1 MPDLEG
7 DNFIMIAGT
16 RVRLS
21 SDPGRIGIVTGQS
34 RQRGG
39 RQFWQVMFPDGSQ
52 YISEK
57 QLDTISDEKE
67 DGLDLF
73 RKGKFGR
80 ARDLRGAITHI
91 RLSGRLADLIYS
103 METTNTDFYPYQFKP
118 VLNFLDSPSGG
129 ILIADEVG
137 LGKTIEA
144 GLIWTE
150 LRSRYDTRRLM
161 VLCPAMLREK
171 WKIEL
176 QRRFGINAMV
186 ADATGVLDTFREY
199 RAGNM
204 NDFAMVAS
212 MQGLRPNRGWE
223 DDPTVGNKNSVK
235 LAKFL
240 NDNVHDGPL
249 LDLLIIDEAHYLRN
263 PQSMTARLGRLLRR
277 VSEHV
282 VLLSATPIHLKNQD
296 LYHLLNLVDE
306 DSFNQV
312 HVFDDILEANA
323 PLIQARDMV
332 LRGDI
337 NRDAFLELL
346 HNAGSHF
353 LLSDNRQ
360 LKFLLKN
367 PPDDSDLSN
376 TAYRSELAQ
385 RLESINLLGK
395 AVTRTR
401 KREVTEW
408 RVHREAI
415 PEKIEMTEVET
426 QFYNTVTALV
436 RQYSLQKEAHEE
448 FLLVTPQRQIASSMP
463 AALKEWQ
470 QRRISWEQMELDEEF
485 AEDSDTQK
493 SVGPL
498 VQMILDNVDEL
509 GDLEELWNNDSKY
522 YRLSRELKRYLKDH
536 PKEKIVVFAYFRP
549 TLKYLHE
556 RLQQEGISTLLL
568 LGGGSVNKY
577 EAMERFEDPSGPS
590 VLLASEVASEGVD
603 LQFSRVVVNY
613 DLPWNP
619 MKVEQRIGRI
629 DRLGQKSPS
638 ITVWNLFYTD
648 TIDDRIYHRLFDRLG
663 IFEYAL
669 GGLEAILGEEIKK
682 LTIDLLRGTLSKE
695 QEEQRIIQTEQAISN
710 LRREEERLEQN
721 ASNLIAHGEYILKQV
736 TAARELGR
744 WITGEDIWI
753 YIRDFFLANYT
764 GCEFHQL
771 NDEELIFDVKLSEKA
786 GHDFERFLHS
796 QNLIGKSKLSLSVY
810 RAVRCKFV
818 NNVSQHRHG
827 KYEQINQFHPLTRF
841 VSERIQF
848 SIKNSK
854 TVHFPAVSLQ
864 LNAKEVSGL
873 QMGSYVF
880 YVERWTIK
888 GIKDIE
894 RIVYCAMPAQ
904 GKTDFLST
912 DLAELLVT
920 SAAKKGVDW
929 LSAANELNID
939 QLIPLVESCMD
950 LIEEQYDQ
958 YITRVENENDDRADL
973 QENAL
978 RIHMARQQERFNEI
992 IRRHEEKG
1000 NFQMIAPTK
1009 GLMNKMETRIKSKI
1023 RLIEERRNIKHFR
1036 KDICL
1041 GIIQLI

>member
-1 MPDLEG
+1 
-7 DNFIMIAGT
+7 MIAGT
-16 RVRLS
+16 RVRLT
-21 SDPGRIGIVTGQS
+21 SDPGRIGIVTGKS

-57 QLDTISDEKE
+57 QLETIFDEKE
-67 DGLDLF
+67 DALDLF
-73 RKGKFGR
+73 KKGKFGR

-176 QRRFGINAMV
+176 QRRFGINAVMT
-186 ADATGVLDTFREY
+186 DATEALDTFREY
-199 RAGNM
+199 RAGNLS
-204 NDFAMVAS
+204 DFAIVAS
-212 MQGLRPNRGWE
+212 MQGLRPNRGWD
-223 DDPTVGNKNSVK
+223 DDPSVSNKNSVK

-240 NDNVHDGPL
+240 SDNAHDSTL

-263 PQSMTARLGRLLRR
+263 PQSMTAKLGRLLRR
-277 VSEHV
+277 IAEHV

-312 HVFDDILEANA
+312 HVFDDILQANS
-323 PLIQARDMV
+323 PLIQARDLV
-332 LRGDI
+332 LQGNIDPD
-337 NRDAFLELL
+337 NFLELIG
-346 HNAGSHF
+346 NAASHI

-360 LKFLLKN
+360 LKHILNN
-367 PPDDSDLSN
+367 PPGQTEFSN
-376 TAYRSELAQ
+376 TVFRSELAQ

-408 RVHREAI
+408 RVLRQAY
-415 PEKIEMTEVET
+415 PEIIEMTPVEAH
-426 QFYNTVTALV
+426 FYNKVTSLV
-436 RQYSLQKEAHEE
+436 RQYSIDREAHEA

-463 AALKEWQ
+463 AALREWQ
-470 QRRISWEQMELDEEF
+470 HRRLSWEQMEMDEDVS
-485 AEDSDTQK
+485 EDTDNQK
-493 SVGPL
+493 AVGPL

-509 GDLEELWNNDSKY
+509 GDLQELWENDSKY
-522 YRLSRELKRYLKDH
+522 YRLSREIKRYLKDH
-536 PKEKIVVFAYFRP
+536 PKEKIVIFAYFRP

-556 RLQQEGISTLLL
+556 RLQKEGISTLLL

-577 EAMERFEDPSGPS
+577 DAMERFKDPNGPS

-638 ITVWNLFYTD
+638 ITIWNLFYAD
-648 TIDDRIYHRLFDRLG
+648 TIDDRIYHRLFVRLG

-669 GGLEAILGEEIKK
+669 GGLEAILGEEIKN
-682 LTIDLLRGTLSKE
+682 LTIDLLRGALSKE
-695 QEEQRIIQTEQAISN
+695 QEEQRITQTEQAISN
-710 LRREEERLEQN
+710 LKQAEELLEQK
-721 ASNLIAHGEYILKQV
+721 ASNLIAHGDYILKQV
-736 TAARELGR
+736 TAAKELGR

-753 YIRDFFLANYT
+753 YIRDFFLAHYT

-771 NDEELIFDVKLSEKA
+771 DEKNLIFDIKLSEQA
-786 GHDFERFLHS
+786 CYDLERFAQSH
-796 QNLIGKSKLSLSVY
+796 NLIGKSKLALSAY
-810 RAVRCKFV
+810 KPIRCKFI
-818 NNVSQHRHG
+818 NNVSHQTHMTI
-827 KYEQINQFHPLTRF
+827 EQINQFHPLTRF
-841 VSERIQF
+841 VTDQIQDRI
-848 SIKNSK
+848 SHSK
-854 TVHFPAVSLQ
+854 TVYFPAVSLQ
-864 LNAKEVSGL
+864 LNSKEIPAVQSAD
-873 QMGSYVF
+873 YVF

-888 GIKDIE
+888 GVKDIE
-894 RIVYCAMPAQ
+894 RIVYCAIPAKENAQ
-904 GKTDFLST
+904 FLSA
-912 DLAELLVT
+912 DHAELIVT
-920 SAAKKGVDW
+920 AAAKKGVDW
-929 LSAANELNID
+929 LSAINEVNVD
-939 QLIPLVESCMD
+939 QLLPLAESCMD
-950 LIEEQYDQ
+950 IIENKYDQ
-958 YITRVENENDDRADL
+958 YISQVENENNDRADL

-978 RIHMARQQERFNEI
+978 KIHMARQRERLNET
-992 IRRHEEKG
+992 IRSHQEKG

-1009 GLMNKMETRIKSKI
+1009 GLLDKMEARIKSKI
-1023 RLIEERRNIKHFR
+1023 RLIEERRDIKHYR
-1036 KDICL
+1036 KDVCL
-1041 GIIQLI
+1041 GLVRVI